1 MEKRKI
7 TGRQARHKRIRKR
20 ISGTAERPRLCV
32 FRSHKNICAQVID
45 DASGMSLVHVS
56 TMDKE
61 LKKNCS
67 YGGNTKAA
75 SALGELLAQ
84 RAKEKSIT
92 KVVFDRCGYLYHG
105 RIKALA
111 EGARKAGLEF

>member
-1 MEKRKI
+1 MESKKI

-20 ISGTAERPRLCV
+20 ISGTSERPRLSV
-32 FRSHKNICAQVID
+32 FRSHKNIYAQVID
-45 DASGMSLVHVS
+45 DTSGNALVHVS
-56 TMDKE
+56 TMDKTI
-61 LKKNCS
+61 KKNCP

-75 SALGELLAQ
+75 AALGELLAM
-84 RAKEKSIT
+84 RAKEKTIT